1 MQEASPN
8 FSASGM
14 ETRLVGISNVLDK
27 IVKSMKEADRLQK
40 SISGN
45 VSKVSGSGGVGT
57 GSGSV
62 MPSFGQNM
70 SASYAAGGMGVAAG
84 AMTMLGGVG
93 KAAFGMAG
101 GLMAAMPDTTQTIN
115 YATQYYNASLLQRRG
130 VNRQMMQ
137 RATFGAM
144 NGGMTSVGSDAAVA
158 EYLSG
163 SGMVFSGA
171 KNSTYMQTVRGV
183 SNAAKYMNMENG
195 AAARAI
201 EGMTSGAMSKNMLMN
216 FGIMTSDQKTGKALT
231 QGQIFEQLSSR
242 LTAGRGAASEAD
254 VLESYRRGNLGA
266 TLKASGLSEDQQQM
280 FVQYM
285 VEKSRG
291 NNMDLSDQASMDK
304 LMKDS
309 KANKGLNPQGAG
321 MEIKSSDT
329 KLMNAAVETYIKA
342 QQDMVPLIKSTN
354 DALEALVPTVGYVNA
369 AFQTLQGS
377 RGTAGVIQ
385 GVVAGL
391 EGLSQALSGLVS
403 LIAGLAG
410 MAGVGSLLKGG
421 GGLLGKTGGGG
432 TPTGPTSSART
443 PASGKPRV
451 AGQPKPGSAAAGSKA
466 ASKAGTTAMK
476 ALKVAGRAG
485 GIVGAAVTA
494 ASIGYESYLY
504 QNNIDGYKDEQDSY
518 WNNYTQNL
526 SNTIKSGGTIGPG
539 YVPQGPSKP
548 GGGYMYGGGD
558 AGVNSFN
565 ATAQNTNK
573 KLKFIKPANGPITS
587 PFGNRGVDYG
597 DGGFHNGMDIGA
609 KEGSPIVASADGV
622 VSEVSTQ
629 TMGGK
634 YVKIKHANGYTTG
647 YFHQSRQAAV
657 SGATVKQGSV
667 IGYVG
672 ATGTAVTGPH
682 LHFTVQNE
690 SGKFI
695 DPATVLSGSY
705 SVSSTGTPAAE
716 KTASSSSAGVTGPS
730 TSFVSVDQVSDMR
743 AKKASQSIPGISGKS
758 SSTLANL
765 LIPSSSARNDAASV
779 SSSRTKGMYLPGA
792 PRAKQGDPYVAQDGP
807 VNVHAGEAILTA
819 EQADEWRNSRKGVGG
834 KSGKNNVT
842 INVTVASASES
853 EARRFAKI
861 VKDYLE
867 EDKMISNMGRL

>member
-1 MQEASPN
+1 MQEAGSL
-8 FSASGM
+8 FSGSGM
-14 ETRLVGISNVLDK
+14 ESKLVGINTQLDRA
-27 IVKSMKEADRLQK
+27 VKSLKEIDRLSK
-40 SISGN
+40 SAAGSLG
-45 VSKVSGSGGVGT
+45 KVSGSGGVGS

-62 MPSFGQNM
+62 MPTFGQNM
-70 SASYAAGGMGVAAG
+70 SSAFSAGGMGAAAG
-84 AMTMLGGVG
+84 AMTMLGGIG

-115 YATQYYNASLLQRRG
+115 YASQYYNASLFQRRG

-137 RATFGAM
+137 KATFGAM

-201 EGMTSGAMSKNMLMN
+201 EGMTSGSMSKNMMMN

-391 EGLSQALSGLVS
+391 EGLSQAISGLVS
-403 LIAGLAG
+403 LIAGLIG
-410 MAGVGSLLKGG
+410 MSALKAGVDGIGKLGG
-421 GGLLGKTGGGG
+421 GGS
-432 TPTGPTSSART
+432 PTGPTSSGRK

-451 AGQPKPGSAAAGSKA
+451 AGQPKPGSAAAA
-466 ASKAGTTAMK
+466 AKTGSKAGTTAMK
-476 ALKVAGRAG
+476 ALKVAGKAG
-485 GIVGAAVTA
+485 GIVGAAVTVA
-494 ASIGYESYLY
+494 TIGYESYLY
-504 QNNIDGYKDEQDSY
+504 QNNVDGYKDEQDSY

-526 SNTIKSGGTIGPG
+526 SNTIKSGGTVGPG
-539 YVPQGPSKP
+539 YVPQGPSKK
-548 GGGYMYGGGD
+548 GGGYGNWGGD

-573 KLKFIKPANGPITS
+573 KIKFIKPADGPITS

-609 KEGSPIVASADGV
+609 KEGSPIVASADGTV
-622 VSEVSTQ
+622 IEVSTQ
-629 TMGGK
+629 SMGGK

-695 DPATVLSGSY
+695 DPASVLSGSY
-705 SVSSTGTPAAE
+705 SVSSSGTPASD
-716 KTASSSSAGVTGPS
+716 KSSSSSAGVTGPS
-730 TSFVSVDQVSDMR
+730 TSFVSVDQISDMR
-743 AKKASQSIPGISGKS
+743 AKKASQSIPGMSGKS
-758 SSTLANL
+758 SSSLANL

-819 EQADEWRNSRKGVGG
+819 EQADEWRNSRKGITGG
-834 KSGKNNVT
+834 KGGKNNVT

>member
-45 VSKVSGSGGVGT
+45 VSKVSGSGGVGS

-70 SASYAAGGMGVAAG
+70 SASYSAGGMGVAAG
-84 AMTMLGGVG
+84 AMTALGGIG

-115 YATQYYNASLLQRRG
+115 YATQYYNASLFQRRG

-137 RATFGAM
+137 KATFGAM
-144 NGGMTSVGSDAAVA
+144 SGGMTSVGSDAAVA

-201 EGMTSGAMSKNMLMN
+201 EGMTSGSMSKNMMMN

-231 QGQIFEQLSSR
+231 QGQIFEQLSQR

-391 EGLSQALSGLVS
+391 EGLSQALSGVISML
-403 LIAGLAG
+403 AGLAG
-410 MAGVGSLLKGG
+410 MAGLKGVLGAVGKGG
-421 GGLLGKTGGGG
+421 GV
-432 TPTGPTSSART
+432 TPSGGPTSSART

-451 AGQPKPGSAAAGSKA
+451 AGQPKPGSAAAA
-466 ASKAGTTAMK
+466 AKTGSKAGTTAMK

-485 GIVGAAVTA
+485 GIVGAAVTV

-526 SNTIKSGGTIGPG
+526 SNTIQSGGTIGPG
-539 YVPQGPSKP
+539 YVPQGPSKK
-548 GGGYMYGGGD
+548 GAGYGNWGGD
-558 AGVNSFN
+558 AGINSFN
-565 ATAQNTNK
+565 ATAPNTNK
-573 KLKFIKPANGPITS
+573 KIKFIKPADGPITS

-622 VSEVSTQ
+622 VSEVSSQ

-657 SGATVKQGSV
+657 SGATVKQGAV

-695 DPATVLSGSY
+695 DPASVLSGSY
-705 SVSSTGTPAAE
+705 SVSSSGTPASD
-716 KTASSSSAGVTGPS
+716 KSSSSSAGVTGPS

-743 AKKASQSIPGISGKS
+743 AKKPSQSIPGMSGKS

-765 LIPSSSARNDAASV
+765 LIPSSSARSDAASV

-834 KSGKNNVT
+834 KGGKNNVT

>member
-14 ETRLVGISNVLDK
+14 ETRLVSISNVLDK

-45 VSKVSGSGGVGT
+45 VSKVSGSGGVGS

-70 SASYAAGGMGVAAG
+70 SASYSAGGLGAAAG
-84 AMTMLGGVG
+84 AMTMLGGIG

-101 GLMAAMPDTTQTIN
+101 GLLAAMPDTTQTIN

-137 RATFGAM
+137 KATFGAM
-144 NGGMTSVGSDAAVA
+144 SGGMTSVGSDAAVA
-158 EYLSG
+158 EYLSS
-163 SGMVFSGA
+163 SGMVFSGS

-201 EGMTSGAMSKNMLMN
+201 EGMTSGSMSKNMMMN

-309 KANKGLNPQGAG
+309 KGLNPQSAG

-329 KLMNAAVETYIKA
+329 KLMNSAVDTYIRA
-342 QQDMVPLIKSTN
+342 QQDMVPLIKGTN
-354 DALEALVPTVGYVNA
+354 DVLEKLIPTVGYVNA

-391 EGLSQALSGLVS
+391 EGLSQALSGLIS

-421 GGLLGKTGGGG
+421 GGLLGKTGGGV
-432 TPTGPTSSART
+432 TPSSPTSSART

-451 AGQPKPGSAAAGSKA
+451 AGQPKPGAAATGSKA
-466 ASKAGTTAMK
+466 ALKAGSTAMK
-476 ALKVAGRAG
+476 ALKVAGRAAG
-485 GIVGAAVTA
+485 PLGALATVAT
-494 ASIGYESYLY
+494 IGYESYLY
-504 QNNIDGYKDEQDSY
+504 QNNVDGYKDEQDSY

-539 YVPQGPSKP
+539 YVPQGPSKT
-548 GGGYMYGGGD
+548 GAGYGNWGGD

-573 KLKFIKPANGPITS
+573 KIKFIKPADGPVTS

-597 DGGFHNGMDIGA
+597 DGGFHNGMDFGA
-609 KEGSPIVASADGV
+609 KEGSPIVASADGTV
-622 VSEVSTQ
+622 TEVSSQ

-657 SGATVKQGSV
+657 SGATVKQGAV

-672 ATGTAVTGPH
+672 STGTATTGPH

-705 SVSSTGTPAAE
+705 SVSSTGTPASD
-716 KTASSSSAGVTGPS
+716 KSSSSSSSGITGPS

-743 AKKASQSIPGISGKS
+743 AKKAAQSVSGISGKS
-758 SSTLANL
+758 SASLANL
-765 LIPSSSARNDAASV
+765 LIPGSSARTDAASL

-819 EQADEWRNSRKGVGG
+819 EQADEWRNSRKGISG
-834 KSGKNNVT
+834 KGGKNNVT

-867 EDKMISNMGRL
+867 DDKMISNMGRM

>member
-1 MQEASPN
+1 MQEAGSLFSGSGMESKLVGIN
-8 FSASGM
+8 TQLDRAVKSLKEIDRLSKSASGS
-14 ETRLVGISNVLDK
+14 LG
-27 IVKSMKEADRLQK
+27 
-40 SISGN
+40 
-45 VSKVSGSGGVGT
+45 KVSGSGGVGS

-62 MPSFGQNM
+62 MPTFGQNM
-70 SASYAAGGMGVAAG
+70 SAAYSAGGMGVAAG
-84 AMTMLGGVG
+84 AMTALGGIG

-115 YATQYYNASLLQRRG
+115 YASQYYNASLFQRRG

-137 RATFGAM
+137 KATFGAM
-144 NGGMTSVGSDAAVA
+144 SGGMTSVGSDAAVA

-201 EGMTSGAMSKNMLMN
+201 EGMTSGSMSKNMMMN

-309 KANKGLNPQGAG
+309 KSNKGLNPQGAG

-391 EGLSQALSGLVS
+391 EGLSQALSGVISML
-403 LIAGLAG
+403 AGLAG
-410 MAGVGSLLKGG
+410 MAGIKGVLGAVGKGG
-421 GGLLGKTGGGG
+421 GGITSS
-432 TPTGPTSSART
+432 GPTSSART

-451 AGQPKPGSAAAGSKA
+451 AGQPKPGSAAAA
-466 ASKAGTTAMK
+466 AKTGSKAGTTAMK
-476 ALKVAGRAG
+476 ALKVAGKAG
-485 GIVGAAVTA
+485 GIVGAAVTV

-504 QNNIDGYKDEQDSY
+504 QNNVDGYKDEQDSY

-539 YVPQGPSKP
+539 YVPQGPSKK
-548 GGGYMYGGGD
+548 GGGYGNWGGD

-565 ATAQNTNK
+565 ATAPNTNK
-573 KLKFIKPANGPITS
+573 KIKFIKPADGPITS

-622 VSEVSTQ
+622 VSEVSSQ

-657 SGATVKQGSV
+657 SGATVKQGAV

-695 DPATVLSGSY
+695 DPASVLSGSY
-705 SVSSTGTPAAE
+705 SVSSSGTPASD
-716 KTASSSSAGVTGPS
+716 KSSSSSSAGVTGPS
-730 TSFVSVDQVSDMR
+730 TSFVSVDQISDMR
-743 AKKASQSIPGISGKS
+743 AKKASQSIPGMSGKS
-758 SSTLANL
+758 SSSLANL
-765 LIPSSSARNDAASV
+765 LIPSSSAKSDAASV
-779 SSSRTKGMYLPGA
+779 ASSRTKGMYLPGA